1 MDLHKGAPRKGRA
14 FFQQIDFPMQLHEI
28 IDIIEKIAPLS
39 GAASWDNSGMQ
50 VAGHNTP
57 VHTLALCLDPS
68 PAAIRRAAQLEAQL
82 LITHHPLLLTPRLPS
97 APDAFHEALSLL
109 FKADMALYAAHT
121 SLDTAMDGPA
131 GWLARELA
139 LQEMRVLEPCP
150 CRTAPLQGFGC
161 VGDLP
166 EPLSLDDLL
175 VRLARHISLDGA
187 CLSGPPVDG
196 ARLFKRIAYCP
207 GSGASLIQAA
217 AGAGADIFLTGDVK
231 YHSALDAPLP
241 LLDVGHHP
249 LEEEMTRRFASVL
262 SERLSGTRAH
272 FLPST
277 NPIRPVISTGVCK
290 PVLENPR

>member
-1 MDLHKGAPRKGRA
+1 MDLCKGAPRKGRA
-14 FFQQIDFPMQLHEI
+14 FFQQIDSPMQLHEI

-39 GAASWDNSGMQ
+39 SAASWDNSGMQ
-50 VAGHNTP
+50 VAGHNNSIS
-57 VHTLALCLDPS
+57 TLALCLDPS
-68 PAAIRRAAQLEAQL
+68 PQAIRRAVQLEAQL
-82 LITHHPLLLTPRLPS
+82 LVTHHPLLLTPRLPS
-97 APDAFHEALSLL
+97 VPDTFHEALSLL

-121 SLDTAMDGPA
+121 SLDAAVDGPA

-139 LQEMRVLEPCP
+139 LQEIRVLEPCP
-150 CRTAPLQGFGC
+150 CQGNPLQGFGC

-187 CLSGPPVDG
+187 SLSGPPGV
-196 ARLFKRIAYCP
+196 RPLKRIACCP
-207 GSGASLIQAA
+207 GSGASLIEAA
-217 AGAGADIFLTGDVK
+217 AKAGADIFLTGDVK

-241 LLDVGHHP
+241 VLDVGHHS
-249 LEEEMTRRFASVL
+249 LEEEMTRRFALVL
-262 SERLSGTRAH
+262 SERLSGTRTH

-277 NPIRPVISTGVCK
+277 NPIRPAISTGVCK